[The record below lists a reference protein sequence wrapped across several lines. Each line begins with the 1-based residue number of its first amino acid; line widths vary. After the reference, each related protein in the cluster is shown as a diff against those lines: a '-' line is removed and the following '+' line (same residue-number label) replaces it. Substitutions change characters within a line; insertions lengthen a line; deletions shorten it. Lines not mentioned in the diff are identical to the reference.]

1 MSRTTRDFPAEI
13 ARGRRGARPAPTIV
27 ATHEKREEQP
37 MSSADLW
44 ERYQAGL
51 VVCDEAKL
59 TLDVSRVPFAD
70 GYRASMAPRFAEAFT
85 AMEQLEKGAIANPD
99 EKRMVGHYWL
109 RAPELAPDPAIGD
122 AIRETVAS
130 IQAFAKKIHE
140 GAVAADNGAR
150 FTRALIVGIG
160 GSALGPQL
168 AASALRTA
176 HDPVALFFVDNT
188 DPDGIDRTLGDLG
201 AHLAETLVVITS
213 KSGGTKETRNGML
226 EVKHA
231 YEKAGLRF
239 ARHAV
244 AITGEGSE
252 LDKFA
257 KSEGFLTI
265 FPMWDWV
272 GGRTSEL
279 SAVGLLPAALQGVA
293 IDQFLAGAK
302 TMDEATRRPSLT
314 ENPAAMLALA
324 WHSETGGK
332 GAKDM
337 VILPYKDRL
346 ELTSRYLQQLVMESL
361 GKALD
366 LNGKQVDQGIAVY
379 GNKGST
385 DQHAYVQQLRDGV
398 PNFFATFL
406 EVLRD
411 RGNEPP
417 FFVEEAVTSGDYL
430 LGFLLG
436 TRRALYENGRSSI
449 TLTIDDVSP
458 FTLGALIALYERAVG
473 LYASLVGINAY
484 HQPGVEAGKKA
495 AAEVLAL
502 QHKVAAAVDATPRSA
517 DEIATKA
524 GQPHEAETTFK
535 LLEHLAANGRGITQT
550 GGRHPKLA
558 RFATA

>member
-1 MSRTTRDFPAEI
+1 
-13 ARGRRGARPAPTIV
+13 
-27 ATHEKREEQP
+27 
-37 MSSADLW
+37 MSSADAELW
-44 ERYQAGL
+44 ERYQASL

-70 GYRASMAPRFAEAFT
+70 GYRASMAPRFAEAFA

-109 RAPELAPDPAIGD
+109 RAPELAPDPAIGA
-122 AIRETVAS
+122 AIRDTVAG
-130 IQAFAKKIHE
+130 IQTFAKRIHD
-140 GAVAADNGAR
+140 GAIVAEKGGR
-150 FTRALIVGIG
+150 FTRVLVVGIG

-168 AASALRTA
+168 AASALRTSG
-176 HDPVALFFVDNT
+176 DPMAVFFVDNT

-201 AHLAETLVVITS
+201 GHLAETLVVITS

-231 YEKAGLRF
+231 YERAGLRF
-239 ARHAV
+239 AKHAV
-244 AITGEGSE
+244 AITGDGSE

-293 IDQFLAGAK
+293 IDRFLEGAK
-302 TMDEATRRPSLT
+302 VMDEATRRPSLT

-332 GAKDM
+332 GQKDM

-366 LNGKQVDQGIAVY
+366 LNGNRVDQGIAVY

-398 PNFFATFL
+398 PNFFATFI

-411 RGNEPP
+411 RGRAGEAPL
-417 FFVEEAVTSGDYL
+417 FVEESVTSGDYL

-436 TRRALYENGRSSI
+436 TRRALFENGRSSI
-449 TLTIDDVSP
+449 TLTIDEVSP
-458 FTLGALIALYERAVG
+458 FTLGALIALFERAVG

-502 QHKVAAAVDATPRSA
+502 QHQVLAAVDATPRSA
-517 DEIATKA
+517 EEIAAKA
-524 GQPHEAETTFK
+524 SRPSEAETTFK
-535 LLEHLAANGRGITQT
+535 LLEHLAANGRGVVQT
-550 GGRHPKLA
+550 GGRHPKAA
-558 RFATA
+558 RFATN